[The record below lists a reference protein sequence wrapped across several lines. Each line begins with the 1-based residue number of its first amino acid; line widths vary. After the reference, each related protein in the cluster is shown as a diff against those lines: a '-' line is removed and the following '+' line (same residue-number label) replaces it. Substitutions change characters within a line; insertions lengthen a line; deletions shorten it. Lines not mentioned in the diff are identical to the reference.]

1 MNLSVKRTNGEAAMV
16 CERRPVTE
24 KKNVDGARS
33 DGCRDEV
40 AGSRSA
46 GATIAAGQNRRV
58 GSLLLEE
65 IPFQRELMVTTM
77 VALAF
82 LEINNY

>member
-1 MNLSVKRTNGEAAMV
+1 MV

-24 KKNVDGARS
+24 KKNVADARS

-40 AGSRSA
+40 AGGRSA

-58 GSLLLEE
+58 GSPLHLYLCELFVVC
-65 IPFQRELMVTTM
+65 INREQKL
-77 VALAF
+77 
-82 LEINNY
+82 

>member
-1 MNLSVKRTNGEAAMV
+1 MNRPPWTEGDGDELDGNGERTNGEAAMV

-24 KKNVDGARS
+24 KKNVADAQS

-40 AGSRSA
+40 AGGRSA

-58 GSLLLEE
+58 GSPLL
-65 IPFQRELMVTTM
+65 
-77 VALAF
+77 F
-82 LEINNY
+82 LHHPVP

>member
-1 MNLSVKRTNGEAAMV
+1 MV

-24 KKNVDGARS
+24 KKNFAGARS

-40 AGSRSA
+40 AGGRSA

-58 GSLLLEE
+58 GSPLH
-65 IPFQRELMVTTM
+65 
-77 VALAF
+77 F
-82 LEINNY
+82 LVCKQ